1 MQIRSDQLAAHLQRG
16 RLARCYVVS
25 GDEALLSLEAQD
37 AIRAA
42 ARAQGY
48 DERQVLHADARMD
61 WSILEQAA
69 TGLSLFAARRLL
81 EIRLPSGK
89 PGKAGAAALQVHAR
103 RDDEATLTIIS
114 LPRLDRAARAAE
126 WAGALQ
132 EAAVWVEVAPIARE
146 RLPDWIAARL
156 ARQGQS
162 AAAPALELLADQVEG
177 NLLAA
182 HQEIAKLQLLY
193 GDGALD
199 LEQIRAA
206 IFDVARFDGVLL
218 PAAMLGG
225 DRARILRTLNGLR
238 AEGEPLPLL
247 LWMVSEELRNLLRLR
262 QALDAGRPFATAMR
276 GLRLGAPAA
285 LVERALGRCTAGQLA
300 ALLSRC
306 AQIDRLIKGL
316 HVAGRDDDPWLEL
329 ADVVLGL
336 VPVAAAAPARGA
348 VRSAAQRLAA
358 AGGNTAAPPRNQ
370 ARRWE

>member
-37 AIRAA
+37 AIRGA

-61 WSILEQAA
+61 WSTLEQAA
-69 TGLSLFAARRLL
+69 TGQSLFAARRLL

-89 PGKAGAAALQVHAR
+89 PGKAGAAALQAHAR

-114 LPRLDRAARAAE
+114 LPRLDRTARAAD
-126 WAGALQ
+126 WASTLQ

-162 AAAPALELLADQVEG
+162 APAPALELLADQVEG

-225 DRARILRTLNGLR
+225 DRTRILRTLNGLR

-262 QALDAGRPFATAMR
+262 QALDGGRPFATAMR
-276 GLRLGAPAA
+276 GLRLGAPPA
-285 LVERALGRCTAGQLA
+285 LVERALGRCTAAQLA
-300 ALLSRC
+300 TLLSRC
-306 AQIDRLIKGL
+306 AQIDRLVKGL
-316 HVAGRDDDPWLEL
+316 QVAGRDDDPWLEL

-336 VPVAAAAPARGA
+336 APAAAAPAPGA
-348 VRSAAQRLAA
+348 ARSAAQRLAA
-358 AGGNTAAPPRNQ
+358 AGGNTAAAPRNQ
-370 ARRWE
+370 SKRWE